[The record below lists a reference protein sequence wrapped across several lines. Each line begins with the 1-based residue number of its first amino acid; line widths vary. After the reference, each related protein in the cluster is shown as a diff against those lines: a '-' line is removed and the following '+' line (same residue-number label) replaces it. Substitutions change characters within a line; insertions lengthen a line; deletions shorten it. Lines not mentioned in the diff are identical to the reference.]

1 MDKKKR
7 LIQLTEG
14 ILLCCVIVV
23 MTLLCI
29 GIIKKEVK
37 NTKGKLTETTG
48 WYRIQDNK
56 KVQVD
61 LNQKIKTD
69 TQGKLVLYNDTIAQK
84 YKGYLMT
91 TKAAKYSVRIYAG
104 DQLIYRYSDS
114 NFHRNDQ
121 MKSKLSCDARIPEH
135 GEKGTVIKIIYQN
148 GSNGSYQLDDILVG
162 RGDVVMGFH
171 VQQEIVGIVMI
182 AIMFFLSFVALITGI
197 YLKHFKLNSTR
208 FLNIAA
214 FLALSGIWFLSD
226 SALAQEYTSFP
237 ALTGM
242 IPFYGTIF
250 EVGVLIFEQLLLT
263 SIFVNLVEQA
273 KTRSELEV
281 YERLLKEDRMTGIN
295 NRTAFEEQLQDIED
309 HAQDYDNAALIFMDV
324 DGLKNT
330 NDLYGHNAGDELIIS
345 AALCIKNVFA
355 TYGKCYRIGGD
366 EFCVL
371 IFDSIENV
379 DELLKQMDQEIVK
392 YNRNNRYYLSIA
404 RGVSFL
410 KDTEGKQKKISD
422 WKYEADQ
429 DMYCNKKRRNMN
441 DRL

>member
-1 MDKKKR
+1 M
-7 LIQLTEG
+7 
-14 ILLCCVIVV
+14 
-23 MTLLCI
+23 
-29 GIIKKEVK
+29 
-37 NTKGKLTETTG
+37 
-48 WYRIQDNK
+48 
-56 KVQVD
+56 QVD

-121 MKSKLSCDARIPEH
+121 MKSKLSCDAGIPEH
-135 GEKGTVIKIIYQN
+135 GKKGTVIKIIYQN

-379 DELLKQMDQEIVK
+379 DELLKQMDQEIIK

-429 DMYCNKKRRNMN
+429 DMYCNKKRRNIN

>member
-1 MDKKKR
+1 MRDRCHDVTLHRDHKKR
-7 LIQLTEG
+7 G
-14 ILLCCVIVV
+14 
-23 MTLLCI
+23 
-29 GIIKKEVK
+29 KEYK
-37 NTKGKLTETTG
+37 RKINIDNW

-263 SIFVNLVEQA
+263 GIFVNLVEQA